1 MITWKCKDCGKTAR
15 SADDRERGPLCNGDN
30 KHHPLR
36 MVRADELEARTP
48 PDAGGEIIWRDPPP
62 SMRGRPRTDV
72 KASFIEALKSRPGA
86 WAMWG
91 TPVAKTTS
99 AGAFAKRY
107 PGTEWVTRR
116 RTDGKADL
124 YGRWVGEPEISAA

>member
-1 MITWKCKDCGKTAR
+1 MKTWKCTDCGSTKRT
-15 SADDRERGPLCNGDN
+15 ADDRERGPLCSEG
-30 KHHPLR
+30 HHPLR
-36 MVRADELEARTP
+36 MVDADELAAGTP
-48 PDAGGEIIWRDPPP
+48 PDAGGDEIVWRDPPP

-72 KASFIEALKSRPGA
+72 NDKFIAALQGRPNT
-86 WAMWG
+86 WAMWPR
-91 TPVAKTTS
+91 PVPKTTS

-124 YGRWVGEPEISAA
+124 YGRWIGAAESSAA